1 MPNRKKPLKVVRTVK
16 PGKPGTRKYVRCY
29 GDRLVAVRYRYH
41 TERRVPF
48 TTVEV
53 IVDER
58 PWAPGMH
65 LRLALDDI
73 EAPESVL
80 IQIGFHET
88 QLRARVRGAGGRW
101 APDER
106 AWELPLERVK
116 RMGLEGRILF
126 KNEPRH
132 RSP

>member
-1 MPNRKKPLKVVRTVK
+1 MAKKASKVVRTVR
-16 PGKPGTRKYVRCY
+16 PGVPGTHKYVRCY

-41 TERRVPF
+41 TERRVRF

-58 PWAPGMH
+58 PWQPGMH

-73 EAPESVL
+73 PQPESVL
-80 IQIGFHET
+80 VQVGFHET

-101 APDER
+101 VADER
-106 AWELPLERVK
+106 AWELPLETVK
-116 RMGLEGRILF
+116 RMGLEGRLVF
-126 KNEPRH
+126 RSEPRR
-132 RSP
+132 RSR